1 MVRYLQHGRVNMRV
15 KMNHHSREPAN
26 ARENGKE
33 WEVNTLHNPSWLSR
47 NRSALH
53 AWSWMKFLFP
63 QNQAVGR
70 ATYKNYI
77 LLSIKNIMNKYF
89 CFFLLKSCWHIRIRN
104 CSYNCKQ
111 SRSFM
116 YYTAIFSDQY
126 SYKNGVFGKVIS
138 FIYTACRY
146 SQFIFDAVSKI
157 FHSHT
162 LYQCVQWN
170 SISSNR

>member
-1 MVRYLQHGRVNMRV
+1 MRERMGKSEKSIRYITHRGWVEIVQLFMHEV
-15 KMNHHSREPAN
+15 
-26 ARENGKE
+26 E
-33 WEVNTLHNPSWLSR
+33 WNFYFLKIKLWAERHTKTTYFFRLRTSW
-47 NRSALH
+47 
-53 AWSWMKFLFP
+53 
-63 QNQAVGR
+63 
-70 ATYKNYI
+70 I
-77 LLSIKNIMNKYF
+77 NIF
-89 CFFLLKSCWHIRIRN
+89 VFFLLKSCWHIRIRN

-138 FIYTACRY
+138 FIYTACPY